1 MDAGRLLDSPYT
13 FPVRIFCLAL
23 RRFVVLA
30 GVLGFWPAC
39 VQAEN
44 DPDPAAL
51 LRVAVDKFNPEK
63 QSTRF
68 VYLDLSRTQQFDE
81 SGALKVDRLQTF
93 EMTYI
98 NDVPYEHLVERDGW
112 LLEGKELEAEVQR
125 YDAAMQERAELDGDA
140 RAKMQQQWMMRNPAA
155 ELSVLPTEYRNVV
168 MSHTTQQG
176 RDCLLIDST
185 ALPGGSHTHYRVW
198 LDPAAQEILR
208 VDFIRLADQ
217 GQKLQRATGTMTW
230 TYIEGVPLMVSSH
243 ADEFV
248 TVDGKKPARVV
259 VDHRYSRFSKLS
271 ETSSAVAAGAKV
283 E

>member
-1 MDAGRLLDSPYT
+1 VLL
-13 FPVRIFCLAL
+13 VA
-23 RRFVVLA
+23 
-30 GVLGFWPAC
+30 VLGFRPTC
-39 VQAEN
+39 VQAES
-44 DPDPAAL
+44 DPDPVVL

-81 SGALKVDRLQTF
+81 SGALSVDRLQTF

-98 NDVPYEHLVERDGW
+98 NDVPYEHLMEEDGRP
-112 LLEGKELEAEVQR
+112 LTGKELEAEEQR
-125 YDAAMQERAELDGDA
+125 YDAAMQEHAELDGDA
-140 RAKMQQQWMMRNPAA
+140 RAKMQQQWMMGNSAA

-168 MSHTTQQG
+168 MSHTTQEG

-198 LDPAAQEILR
+198 LDPVAQEILR
-208 VDFIRLADQ
+208 VDFIRLADE
-217 GQKLQRATGTMTW
+217 GKTLQRATGTMTW
-230 TYIEGVPLMVSSH
+230 TYIDGVPLMVSSH
-243 ADEFV
+243 VEEFV
-248 TVDGKKPARVV
+248 AVDGKKSARMV

-271 ETSSAVAAGAKV
+271 ETSSAAAAGPKV